1 MTYNEIPSSW
11 LGMPSKY
18 TNHSYHKLPDDF
30 QKVLLYGSKM
40 NLVIM
45 MLITLHS
52 ESVQEKIQTALSV
65 NAKDILFQEIRAG
78 IACRILEHPKRIE

>member
-18 TNHSYHKLPDDF
+18 TNRFYHKLPDDF

-45 MLITLHS
+45 MLITPRS
-52 ESVQEKIQTALSV
+52 ESVSK
-65 NAKDILFQEIRAG
+65 
-78 IACRILEHPKRIE
+78 KRSKQHLA